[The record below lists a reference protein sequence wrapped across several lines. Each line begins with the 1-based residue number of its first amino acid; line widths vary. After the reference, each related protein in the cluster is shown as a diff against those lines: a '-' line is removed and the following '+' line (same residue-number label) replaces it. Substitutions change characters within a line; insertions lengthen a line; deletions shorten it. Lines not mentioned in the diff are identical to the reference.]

1 MKKSL
6 TIILFLS
13 LTYSFSQ
20 SVDDANLIEKIKL
33 KSVHFLLEKGE
44 IDNIDNYK
52 SKVSII
58 EILET
63 KVIGYNKIGIYRLF
77 SHKSPSNTYILL
89 KKNSA
94 IQFIDLKDFEK
105 SFKSILKFLNSTK
118 FDDEKKIFYLEKII
132 EVYHNNNYSEKIKL

>member
-1 MKKSL
+1 MSFNSTESIISVFPYAEFFSRYMYISLFSL
-6 TIILFLS
+6 TLKFH
-13 LTYSFSQ
+13 FS
-20 SVDDANLIEKIKL
+20 SVPWFSIPSTL
-33 KSVHFLLEKGE
+33 
-44 IDNIDNYK
+44 
-52 SKVSII
+52 SII

>member
-77 SHKSPSNTYILL
+77 SHKSPHHQLFLSLELIHHILL
-89 KKNSA
+89 PYY
-94 IQFIDLKDFEK
+94 EE
-105 SFKSILKFLNSTK
+105 FL
-118 FDDEKKIFYLEKII
+118 
-132 EVYHNNNYSEKIKL
+132 YS